1 MFEFFHN
8 PNFDFLGKKMIFA
21 GMSLFLILAGVGS
34 LWSKGGPQFGI
45 DFEGGTHVY
54 VKFRSTPD
62 TDAIRNKLQE
72 LSLGSSTIQS
82 YGPAANNE
90 IIIAAEQIGD
100 GQGAEDLDATRQ
112 AIVAALQEAFSV
124 AGDGRDLNNLGTD
137 ALQDTLGQID
147 PLALAATPSE
157 ATARYSAIAEAI
169 TTYRDTQRSG
179 LLASFDELRSVEGVP
194 PAVVNRLEQETVLA
208 PFVVRKVEVVGPK
221 VGQQLREQ
229 ALWATGLA
237 LGGML
242 FYIGFRF
249 REWIYGTAAVIAVF
263 HDVLITLGL
272 LSVFNYEFSL
282 NTVAALLTLVGYSVN
297 DTIVTFDRI
306 RENTRLLRK
315 ESFAG
320 LVNRSINQTLSR
332 TVLTSGLTFVTVLAL
347 FFLGGEVLHG
357 FAFTL
362 VVGVLV
368 GTYSSIFIASPI
380 VVGWKERG
388 KATRARVA

>member
-8 PNFDFLGKKMIFA
+8 PNFDFLGKKVIFL
-21 GMSLFLILAGVGS
+21 GLSLILIVVGVGS
-34 LWSKGGPQFGI
+34 LWSRGGPRLGI
-45 DFEGGTHVY
+45 DFKGGTHVY
-54 VKFRSTPD
+54 VKFSSTPD
-62 TDAIRNKLQE
+62 TNAIRDKLQE
-72 LSLGSSTIQS
+72 LGLGSSTIQS
-82 YGPAANNE
+82 YGAADGNE
-90 IIIAAEQIGD
+90 IIIAAEQIGEGESGD
-100 GQGAEDLDATRQ
+100 DLDATRQ
-112 AIVAALQEAFSV
+112 AIVAALQETFAVSN
-124 AGDGRDLNNLGTD
+124 DGRDLNNLGTD
-137 ALQDTLGQID
+137 ALRDTLAQLD

-157 ATARYSAIAEAI
+157 AAARYSAIAEAI
-169 TTYRDTQRSG
+169 TAYRDNQRGG
-179 LLASFDELRSVEGVP
+179 LLTSFEELRSVDGVP
-194 PAVVNRLEQETVLA
+194 PAVVNRLEQDTMLA
-208 PFVVRKVEVVGPK
+208 PFVVRSVEVVGPK
-221 VGQQLREQ
+221 VGQQLRDQ

-242 FYIGFRF
+242 VYIGFRF
-249 REWIYGTAAVIAVF
+249 RQWVYGSAAVIAVF

-272 LSVFNYEFSL
+272 ISVFDYEFTL

-306 RENTRLLRK
+306 RENARLLRK
-315 ESFAG
+315 ETFAG

-332 TVLTSGLTFVTVLAL
+332 TVLTSGLTLLTVLAL

-380 VVGWKERG
+380 VVGWMERG
-388 KATRARVA
+388 KGS